1 MSLKSEILDQPAVL
15 TRLLARRMDD
25 VRRMA
30 QEVARR
36 EVDFVLLAARGTSD
50 HAGLYAKYLWGIRN
64 RIPVALAAPSMFSVY
79 QSPPVLKRA
88 LVVGISQSGQSPDI
102 VRVVQEG
109 RRQGAATLAITDD
122 PSSPLAA
129 TADWVVFTE
138 TGTERSVAAT
148 KTYTAQLMAI
158 AMLSVGLRPGGEG
171 ERELE
176 LVPDWVSQALLLD
189 PMVEQAAARYLD
201 MTKCVVLGRGFNY
214 ATAHEWSLK
223 LKELAYVM
231 AAPYSSADFL
241 HGPVALVERG
251 FPVLA
256 IAPDGAVLPDL
267 LGVLRELVHAREV
280 DLLVISNQPEAL
292 GLAKAPLAIPAGVPE
307 WLSPFVAIVPAQL
320 FSYHLAEQRGL
331 DVEHPRGLQ
340 KVTKTW

>member
-15 TRLLARRMDD
+15 TRLLATRMDD

-30 QEVARR
+30 QEIARR

-50 HAGLYAKYLWGIRN
+50 NAGLYAKYVWGIRN
-64 RIPVALAAPSMFSVY
+64 RLPVALAAPSMFSVY
-79 QSPPVLKRA
+79 QSPPRLKHA

-102 VRVVQEG
+102 VHVVQEG
-109 RRQGAATLAITDD
+109 RRQGAPTLAITDD
-122 PSSPLAA
+122 PSSPLAR
-129 TADWVVFTE
+129 TADLVIFTD

-171 ERELE
+171 QRELE
-176 LVPDWVSQALLLD
+176 LVPDLVGQALRLD
-189 PMVEQAAARYLD
+189 SIVEQTAARYRD

-223 LKELAYVM
+223 LKELAYVI

-241 HGPVALVERG
+241 HGPVALMDRG

-256 IAPDGAVLPDL
+256 VAPDGAVLPDL
-267 LGVLRELVHAREV
+267 LPVLKELVLSRDV
-280 DLLVISNQPEAL
+280 DLLVISDRAEAL

-307 WLSPFVAIVPAQL
+307 WLSPFVTIGPAQL
-320 FSYHLAEQRGL
+320 FTYHLAALKGL
-331 DVEHPRGLQ
+331 DVEHPRGLE

>member
-1 MSLKSEILDQPAVL
+1 VSLKSEILDQPAVL
-15 TRLLARRMDD
+15 RRLLATRMDD

-30 QEVARR
+30 QEIARR
-36 EVDFVLLAARGTSD
+36 KVDFVLLAARGTSD
-50 HAGLYAKYLWGIRN
+50 NAGLYAKYVWGIRN
-64 RIPVALAAPSMFSVY
+64 RLPVALAAPSMFSVY
-79 QSPPVLKRA
+79 RSPPLLEHA

-102 VRVVQEG
+102 VSVVQEG
-109 RRQGAATLAITDD
+109 RRQGAPTLAITDD
-122 PSSPLAA
+122 PSSPLAR
-129 TADWVVFTE
+129 TADLVIFTD

-158 AMLSVGLRPGGEG
+158 AMLSIGLQPVGEG
-171 ERELE
+171 QRELE
-176 LVPDWVSQALLLD
+176 LVPDLVRQALRLD
-189 PMVEQAAARYLD
+189 AIVEQTAARYRE

-223 LKELAYVM
+223 LKELTYVV

-241 HGPVALVERG
+241 HGPVALMDRG

-256 IAPDGAVLPDL
+256 VAPSGAALPEL
-267 LGVLRELVHAREV
+267 LPILKELVLSREV
-280 DLLVISNQPEAL
+280 DLLIISDDAEAL
-292 GLAKAPLAIPAGVPE
+292 ALADAPLAIPAGVPE
-307 WLSPFVAIVPAQL
+307 WLSPFVAIGPGQL
-320 FSYHLAEQRGL
+320 FCHHLAALRGL

>member
-15 TRLLARRMDD
+15 TRLLATRMDD

-30 QEVARR
+30 QEIARR

-50 HAGLYAKYLWGIRN
+50 NAGLYAKYVWGIRN
-64 RIPVALAAPSMFSVY
+64 RLPVALAAPSMFSVY
-79 QSPPVLKRA
+79 QSPPRLKHA

-102 VRVVQEG
+102 VNVVQEG
-109 RRQGAATLAITDD
+109 RRQGAPTLAITDD
-122 PSSPLAA
+122 PSSPLAR
-129 TADWVVFTE
+129 TADLVIFTD

-171 ERELE
+171 QRELE
-176 LVPDWVSQALLLD
+176 LVPDLVGQALRLD
-189 PMVEQAAARYLD
+189 SIVEQTAARYRD

-223 LKELAYVM
+223 LKELANVM

-241 HGPVALVERG
+241 HGPVALMDRG

-256 IAPDGAVLPDL
+256 VAPDGAVLPDL
-267 LGVLRELVHAREV
+267 LPVLKELVLSRDV
-280 DLLVISNQPEAL
+280 DLLVISDRAEAL
-292 GLAKAPLAIPAGVPE
+292 GLAKASLASPAGVPE
-307 WLSPFVAIVPAQL
+307 WLSPFVTIGPAQL
-320 FSYHLAEQRGL
+320 FTYHLAALKGL
-331 DVEHPRGLQ
+331 DVEHPRGLE